1 MPILKTF
8 TAPNG
13 VTVTY
18 HRLGQVEGRFPDLVA
33 QVHSWVDRDAYLQ
46 GMPPAFV
53 SYAPFNAEAW
63 VAQVEQAALGL
74 QDLTDGTLTAETDGD
89 LEAGRVRRWAAIKAE
104 RDRRDFG
111 PITFGQFEVDADQQS
126 RMDIMGALMSMQIT
140 GQASRLWRCAD
151 NVMRQ
156 LTAAELGAV
165 GAAIAARR
173 QGLIET
179 SDALYQQI
187 QAAQTSEAVQAVTWP
202 A

>member
-1 MPILKTF
+1 MPILKSF
-8 TAPNG
+8 IAPNG

-33 QVHSWVDRDAYLQ
+33 QVHSWVDRDAFLQ

-63 VAQVEQAALGL
+63 AVQVEQAALGL
-74 QDLTDGTLTAETDGD
+74 PDFTGGTLSAETGGD
-89 LEAGRVRRWAAIKAE
+89 LEAERVRRWAAIKAE

-111 PITFGQFEVDADQQS
+111 PIAFGEFEVDADQQS

-151 NVMRQ
+151 NMMRP

-173 QGLIET
+173 QALIET
-179 SDALYQQI
+179 SDTLYQQI
-187 QAAQTSEAVQAVTWP
+187 EAALTSEAVQAVTWP